1 MLKFIRKYQLIILA
15 VGGSLLMVV
24 FLFQPILGKLSP
36 DPRKAPVAKLADGT
50 TLNGFD
56 FQRASFDLSVL
67 KRVYP
72 RVFASLDQ
80 GGLGLSQGS
89 GDEAEQHWLLLTK
102 QARDAGLIGESGEG
116 RGWIPMLAQREA
128 ASVIQQQAQQGM
140 FTSQEQAT
148 QALADMTIQLE
159 TALTRNI
166 SLATGMMRGITE
178 DEVYRTLA
186 AARGVERLY
195 RVFTSIPA
203 FSDLGAM
210 HAAKQRFDAVAVDAA
225 LIKGDLFASNIPDP
239 SESELQAFFDEYKA
253 QSPLE
258 NEYQIGYTQPA
269 RVKMG
274 WLTLDKTAI
283 QEGVV
288 VDRVELNKIWRTDRN
303 LPEGSRKYPGDFAGE
318 RAKIEQAYRSDRA
331 LDIMVEADK
340 IIRSQTLQSTRGLS
354 KDGNFFIL
362 PDDWNTIRPTLES
375 IAQQVVTGLQEQLS
389 VTIPLPSVE
398 IHADRWL
405 TSADI
410 SSFPSIGSA
419 VYRIGSRN
427 LPANLLPQAT
437 DEQEATALITIQSG
451 VPIVDPAAEDA
462 LGNRYYA
469 IVYEVNPAGPADS
482 IDDAGRD
489 TVLEDYKT
497 VKAYEMLRDNLD
509 SILAAAQS
517 ESDLAA
523 AIDAALALG
532 ETGITRPGISRN
544 LIVREQGVARGRLAS
559 FVEPGLNTEP
569 FRNAVLDAASDLD
582 QLASPEELAASPI
595 FVSAAIPS
603 TQGIGLAKI
612 IAPRPMTGDQFR
624 AEMDRI
630 VLNEAGEEI
639 RAVLNET
646 GSSPFALETLL
657 DRYGYTNLKKRGDEV
672 NTAPA
677 ASNDEND
684 DEDSESSDS

>member
-36 DPRKAPVAKLADGT
+36 DPRKAAVGKLADGT
-50 TLNGFD
+50 SFTGFD

-72 RVFASLDQ
+72 RVFAPLDQ
-80 GGLGLSQGS
+80 GGLGLSAGS
-89 GDEAEQHWLLLTK
+89 GDESEQHWLLLTK

-116 RGWIPMLAQREA
+116 RGWVPMLAQREA
-128 ASVIQQQAQQGM
+128 ATLIQQQAQQGL
-140 FTSQEQAT
+140 FTSQEQVT
-148 QALADMTIQLE
+148 QALADMTDQIE
-159 TALTRNI
+159 NALTRNV
-166 SLATGMMRGITE
+166 SLATGMMRGITV

-210 HAAKQRFDAVAVDAA
+210 HAAKERYDAIAVDAV
-225 LIKGDLFASNIPDP
+225 LIKGDLFANSIPEP
-239 SESELQAFFDEYKA
+239 SDAELQAFFDQYKA
-253 QSPLE
+253 DAPSD
-258 NEYQIGYTQPA
+258 NDYQIGYTQPA

-274 WLTLDKTAI
+274 WLTLDKRAI
-283 QEGVV
+283 EDGVV
-288 VDRVELNKIWRTDRN
+288 VDRVELNKIWRADHN

-318 RAKIEQAYRSDRA
+318 RVAIEQAFRADRA

-340 IIRSQTLQSTRGLS
+340 ILRSQTLQATRGLA
-354 KDGNFFIL
+354 KDGDFFVL
-362 PDDWNTIRPTLES
+362 PANWSTIHPTLES
-375 IAQQVVTGLQEQLS
+375 MAQSIVDGLKERLS
-389 VTIPLPSVE
+389 VTIPLPTVE
-398 IHADRWL
+398 IHAERWL

-410 SSFPSIGSA
+410 AGFPSIGSA
-419 VYRIGSRN
+419 AYRIGSRS

-437 DEQEATALITIQSG
+437 DSQEATALITIQSG

-482 IDDAGRD
+482 IADAGREK
-489 TVLEDYKT
+489 VLKDYKT
-497 VKAYEMLRDNLD
+497 VKAYEMLSANID
-509 SILAAAQS
+509 SMIAQAQS
-517 ESDLAA
+517 ANDLAPAVTA
-523 AIDAALALG
+523 AMALG
-532 ETGITRPGISRN
+532 DTGITRPGVARN
-544 LIVREQGVARGRLAS
+544 LLVREQGVARGRLAS
-559 FVEPGLNTEP
+559 FVDPGLNTP
-569 FRNAVLDAASDLD
+569 AFRDAVLEATKGLD
-582 QLASPEELAASPI
+582 QLSTPEALAASPV
-595 FVSAAIPS
+595 FVAAAIPS
-603 TQGIGLAKI
+603 TKGIGLAKV

-639 RAVLNET
+639 RAALNET
-646 GSSPFALETLL
+646 ESSPFSL
-657 DRYGYTNLKKRGDEV
+657 DTMIARYGYIKLKKRGDEV
-672 NTAPA
+672 EAKPTATD
-677 ASNDEND
+677 SDSD
-684 DEDSESSDS
+684 SEDSES